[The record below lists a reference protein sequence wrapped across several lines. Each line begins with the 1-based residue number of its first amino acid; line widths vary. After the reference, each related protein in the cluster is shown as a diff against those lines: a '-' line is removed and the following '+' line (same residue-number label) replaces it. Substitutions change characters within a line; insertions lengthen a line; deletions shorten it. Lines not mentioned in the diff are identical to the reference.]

1 MKKAKTEL
9 GVEVS
14 PMKKPPLLQLALDY
28 FELAPAIAMAQI
40 IHKEVDT
47 LEIGTP
53 LTKAGGMLAVRTIRE
68 LCPDNYIL
76 ADIKSPDVGGGEAKM
91 AFDAGADWMTV
102 LGAAPL
108 DTVKLA
114 LEEANSRPGKEMF
127 IELTGIR
134 DILGR
139 AREWRSIGVERMVY
153 HRGWDEGNLS
163 RSWDEQD
170 LATIR
175 ELIKMGFKVSVA
187 GGLGLDMIP
196 FFKDVDISV
205 FIIGRAIRE
214 TPDPAATARQFRAA
228 INQHFSGTTPSNSK
242 YQDQAAK
249 AIRWGVSEMGLM
261 LTIDGRDCPG
271 CDSTGRFCTG
281 TRSDIQVPAGMDSRQ
296 LVARIATNLGPG
308 ERSAIGQ
315 DSANAFYLDLG
326 LLSQINNNNVLSILS
341 ATGSAIQYFG
351 QVANTEA
358 GLIAAQNILSE

>member
-1 MKKAKTEL
+1 
-9 GVEVS
+9 
-14 PMKKPPLLQLALDY
+14 MKKPPLIQLALDY
-28 FELAPAIAMAQI
+28 FELAPAVAMAQMV
-40 IHKEVDT
+40 HKEVDA

-53 LTKAGGMLAVRTIRE
+53 LTKAGGMLAVRTIRA
-68 LCPDNYIL
+68 LCPDNFIL

-114 LEEANSRPGKEMF
+114 LEEANSRPGKEMY

-134 DILGR
+134 DILAR

-196 FFKDVDISV
+196 FFRGVDISV
-205 FIIGRAIRE
+205 FVIGRAIRE
-214 TPDPAATARQFRAA
+214 TADPAATARRFRAV
-228 INQHFSGTTPSNSK
+228 INECFSGSSSSTRK
-242 YQDQAAK
+242 FEDQAAK

-261 LTIDGRDCPG
+261 LTIDGQDCPG
-271 CDSTGRFCTG
+271 CDSPGRFCHG
-281 TRSDIQVPAGMDSRQ
+281 VRSDIQVPIGINSQ
-296 LVARIATNLGPG
+296 KLVDRIAGNLGPG
-308 ERSAIGQ
+308 ERPVVGTDTSN
-315 DSANAFYLDLG
+315 SFYLDLER
-326 LLSQINNNNVLSILS
+326 LPQLNINNVLGILS
-341 ATGSAIQYFG
+341 ATGNALQYFG
-351 QVANTEA
+351 QDANTQA
-358 GLIAAQNILSE
+358 GLNTAQNILSE